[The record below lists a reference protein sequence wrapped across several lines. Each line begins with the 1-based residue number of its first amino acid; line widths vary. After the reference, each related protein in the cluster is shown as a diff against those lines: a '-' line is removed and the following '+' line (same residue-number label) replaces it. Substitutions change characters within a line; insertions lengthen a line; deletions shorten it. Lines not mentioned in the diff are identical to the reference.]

1 MRYICGVVHR
11 SEVAEA
17 FINILGQVR
26 TEFFG
31 PDVEKSPEY
40 GRLACVR
47 SFKRVKAM
55 LDKDKQYI
63 KWGGEANADDKYD
76 VMAAVQYRLATI
88 HRKSR
93 RARRA

>member
-1 MRYICGVVHR
+1 VHR

-76 VMAAVQYRLATI
+76 VIFCSAVWTSDQSPRVQASQKGAA
-88 HRKSR
+88 
-93 RARRA
+93 